1 MGSAL
6 DSSSIFLEFL
16 KSRRSIRRFKPQ
28 EVPLEVISSILD
40 VARYAPSA
48 GNKQPWIFIVVLNKE
63 VRSMLAKIHTWAFPL
78 EDAPV
83 NIVVACSKDVSPHSF
98 QVDCANAAMY
108 IMLAAHA
115 LGLGTVW
122 IQSLRNISEIQ
133 KIVKLPENYIP
144 VAIIALGYPD
154 ESPGPRP
161 RKALSEVMCIEEFC
175 KSK

>member
-1 MGSAL
+1 ML
-6 DSSSIFLEFL
+6 SSPNVFLEFL
-16 KSRRSIRRFKPQ
+16 KSRRSIRKFKPQ
-28 EVPLEVISSILD
+28 EVPLDVVNSILD

-48 GNKQPWIFIVVLNKE
+48 GNRQPWTFIVVLNKE
-63 VRSMLAKIHTWAFPL
+63 TRSMLAKIHAWAFPL
-78 EDAPV
+78 EGAPV
-83 NIVVACSKDVSPHSF
+83 NIVVACNKDASPHSF

-108 IMLAAHA
+108 VMLAAHA

-122 IQSLRNISEIQ
+122 IQSLRNISEVQ

-161 RKALSEVMCIEEFC
+161 RKDLSEIMCIDEFC
-175 KSK
+175 K